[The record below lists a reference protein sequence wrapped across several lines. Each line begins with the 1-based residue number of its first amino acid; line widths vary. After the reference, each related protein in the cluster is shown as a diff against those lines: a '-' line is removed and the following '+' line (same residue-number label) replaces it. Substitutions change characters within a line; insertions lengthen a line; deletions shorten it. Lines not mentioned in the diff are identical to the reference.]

1 LCPWAADR
9 LPAGVFLNLTK
20 GPERSV
26 TPQVIAGFQG
36 SQSGVRVRES
46 RPNGT
51 RVGHDAAV
59 TGSVSSDHRATTDRT
74 ARCSRTLY
82 AVGIDVS
89 AAYVAGVSQAT
100 WCYPRKRHG
109 SCATTSAP
117 NSCPPWRE
125 ASALEVPFLTR
136 RRDPRGHE
144 GDGGPRG
151 ACAHWSVTAVY
162 QVRLKLSALRR
173 PLDRRRGALTCR
185 SARSGGCC
193 RQDP

>member
-1 LCPWAADR
+1 MCPWAADR

-20 GPERSV
+20 GPKRSV

-36 SQSGVRVRES
+36 SRGGVRVRES

-100 WCYPRKRHG
+100 WWL
-109 SCATTSAP
+109 STE
-117 NSCPPWRE
+117 E
-125 ASALEVPFLTR
+125 ARQLCHDLGAKLLPTV
-136 RRDPRGHE
+136 E
-144 GDGGPRG
+144 GGE
-151 ACAHWSVTAVY
+151 
-162 QVRLKLSALRR
+162 R
-173 PLDRRRGALTCR
+173 P
-185 SARSGGCC
+185 
-193 RQDP
+193 